1 MNTTDRL
8 TNLPSI
14 LRGIASD
21 EEIRSSDDLRAIN
34 DAATEIEVCR
44 RKTAQW
50 IDEFTEKQGVIQA
63 WKDRCAD
70 LEAERAQLVRWQAE
84 AVEVLKAWDQVAD
97 LVPGSFLVLAARR
110 SACVHA
116 YIDHLQVENR
126 ALVRANHS
134 LIGDGLVDD

>member
-1 MNTTDRL
+1 MNLHDPL
-8 TNLPSI
+8 
-14 LRGIASD
+14 A
-21 EEIRSSDDLRAIN
+21 E
-34 DAATEIEVCR
+34 
-44 RKTAQW
+44 AQA
-50 IDEFTEKQGVIQA
+50 VIQA

-70 LEAERAQLVRWQAE
+70 VQAERDQLVRWQAE

-116 YIDHLQVENR
+116 YIDHLQVENT

-134 LIGDGLVDD
+134 LRGEVTD

>member
-21 EEIRSSDDLRAIN
+21 EEIRSPDDLRALN
-34 DAATEIEVCR
+34 DAATEIEVLR
-44 RKTAQW
+44 ET
-50 IDEFTEKQGVIQA
+50 VL
-63 WKDRCAD
+63 D
-70 LEAERAQLVRWQAE
+70 LTGDYRAARAESEQLIRWQAE

-97 LVPGSFLVLAARR
+97 LVPGSFLVLGARR

-116 YIDHLQVENR
+116 YIDHLQADNR

>member
-21 EEIRSSDDLRAIN
+21 EEIRSTHDLAALN

-44 RKTAQW
+44 RKTSEW
-50 IDEFTEKQGVIQA
+50 IDQFTENQAVIRA
-63 WKDRCAD
+63 WKDRCAEA
-70 LEAERAQLVRWQAE
+70 EAERDQLVRWQAE

-97 LVPGSFLVLAARR
+97 LVPGSFLVLGARR

-116 YIDHLQVENR
+116 YIDHLQAENR
-126 ALVRANHS
+126 ALHRG
-134 LIGDGLVDD
+134 IGEAL